1 MSTSEAKTT
10 DTTTRRRIRVTVS
23 KDHMKALIVI
33 KKPELGEPEISVKE
47 VMEVLSQAGVVYGID
62 EGMVDDSVSQMDYE
76 KPIEVAQGKPP
87 VKGSDSKF
95 EYCFQTENRFQPQ
108 EGKDGRIDYRDMKY
122 IQNINNGGVLARK
135 TPPTDGVNGKGVNGR
150 EIVAPRGRNIPF
162 NNGENTRIS
171 EDDLELTSTTDG
183 AVVYA
188 RGRVSVKDIMTVN
201 NVDFNVGNIE
211 AVGSLRVSDTICTGF
226 TVKVGGNLEVNGNV
240 EDAKIKVQGNIL
252 VRGGFNGAGAG
263 EMQADGDITV
273 KYAAGQK
280 ISAGGTVTVGGEL
293 LNCQV
298 TAKENVI
305 VKGRKGKIVG
315 GEINAGKKIVAAV
328 IGSEAGTVTSLT
340 VAFDAEAMRQY
351 HEARHEISRLKADD
365 ERVKE
370 NLVQLY
376 KLQMAD
382 KLNKHQQAG
391 LKKLEEFKNSV
402 PSVLETLEKKKAEV
416 EERLKKLR
424 DSRIIAT
431 DVMYPGVKA
440 HVGIM
445 VKEVDEEMKAVE
457 LSQDG
462 QRIVVEKYKKQ

>member
-1 MSTSEAKTT
+1 MT
-10 DTTTRRRIRVTVS
+10 DTATRRRIRVTVS
-23 KDHMKALIVI
+23 KDSMKALIVI
-33 KKPELGEPEISVKE
+33 KKPEPSEPEISVEE
-47 VMEVLSQAGVVYGID
+47 VMEALSRADVTYGID
-62 EGMVDDSVSQMDYE
+62 EAMVDDSVSQMDYE

-87 VKGSDSKF
+87 VKGAESQF

-108 EGKDGRIDYRDMKY
+108 EGEDGRIDYRDMKY
-122 IQNINNGGVLARK
+122 IQNINKDGVLVRM
-135 TPPTDGVNGKGVNGR
+135 TPPTDGVNGQGVNGR
-150 EIVAPRGRNIPF
+150 EVVAPRGRNIPF
-162 NNGENTRIS
+162 NNGENTHVS
-171 EDDLELTSTTDG
+171 EDGLELTSTVDG
-183 AVVYA
+183 AIVYA
-188 RGRVSVKDIMTVN
+188 RGRVSVKDVMTVAD
-201 NVDFNVGNIE
+201 VDFNVGNID
-211 AVGSLRVSDTICTGF
+211 AVGSLRVGGKICTGF
-226 TVKVGGNLEVNGNV
+226 TVNVGGNLEVSGNV

-293 LNCQV
+293 LNCHV
-298 TAKENVI
+298 MAKENVI

-315 GEINAGKKIVAAV
+315 GEINAGKKIEAAV

-351 HEARHEISRLKADD
+351 HEARHEISRLRADD

-376 KLQMAD
+376 KLQMAG
-382 KLNKHQQAG
+382 KLNNQQKAG
-391 LKKLEEFKNSV
+391 LEKLEEFKNSV
-402 PSVLETLEKKKAEV
+402 PAALETLEKKKAEV
-416 EERLKKLR
+416 EERLMKLR

-431 DVMYPGVKA
+431 EVMYPGVKA
-440 HVGIM
+440 HVGIL

-462 QRIVVEKYKKQ
+462 HRIVIEKYKRQ

>member
-1 MSTSEAKTT
+1 MSTGEAKTT

-23 KDHMKALIVI
+23 KDYMKALIVI
-33 KKPELGEPEISVKE
+33 KKPEEGEPEISVEE
-47 VMEVLSQAGVVYGID
+47 VMEALSQASVTYGID
-62 EGMVDDSVSQMDYE
+62 EAIVDYSVSQMEYE
-76 KPIEVAQGKPP
+76 KPIEVALGQPP
-87 VKGSDSKF
+87 VKGTDSEF

-108 EGKDGRIDYRDMKY
+108 EGEDGRIDYRDMKY
-122 IQNINNGGVLARK
+122 IQNINKDGVLVRM
-135 TPPTDGVNGKGVNGR
+135 TPPTDGVSGKGVDGR

-162 NNGENTRIS
+162 NNGENTRVS
-171 EDDLELTSTTDG
+171 EDGLELTSTTDG
-183 AVVYA
+183 AIVYA
-188 RGRVSVKDIMTVN
+188 RGRVSVKDVMTVN
-201 NVDFNVGNIE
+201 DVDFNVGNID
-211 AVGSLRVSDTICTGF
+211 AVGSLRVSGKICTGF
-226 TVKVGGNLEVNGNV
+226 TVNVGGNLEVSGNV

-263 EMQADGDITV
+263 EMHADGDITV

-315 GEINAGKKIVAAV
+315 GEINAGKKIEAAV

-351 HEARHEISRLKADD
+351 HEARHEISRLKADE

-376 KLQMAD
+376 KLQMAG
-382 KLNKHQQAG
+382 KLNKQQQAG
-391 LKKLEEFKNSV
+391 LEKLEEFKNSV
-402 PSVLETLEKKKAEV
+402 PEALETLEKKKAEV

-424 DSRIIAT
+424 DSKIIAT
-431 DVMYPGVKA
+431 EVMYPGVKA
-440 HVGIM
+440 HVGIL
-445 VKEVDEEMKAVE
+445 VKEVDEEMKAVV

-462 QRIVVEKYKKQ
+462 QRIVIEKHKKQ